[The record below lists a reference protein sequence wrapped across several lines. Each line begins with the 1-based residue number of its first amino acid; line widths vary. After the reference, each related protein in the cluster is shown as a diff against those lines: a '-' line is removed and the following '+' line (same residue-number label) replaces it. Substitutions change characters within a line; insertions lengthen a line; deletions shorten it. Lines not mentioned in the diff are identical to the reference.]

1 MKDLF
6 KQLLVPVS
14 GSESSVVAGKLA
26 IQLAKEHG
34 SLLVFVHVV
43 DVAVRDRLARLSGR
57 TPDIVQR
64 ELEENGE
71 RYLNYMVRLA
81 EGEGVKAE
89 KVLRVGVTD
98 VETIAEAETS
108 GATLVVVGKPVYH
121 GPRGEFFGRLARH
134 IIERIPCPVL
144 VVKAKEE

>member
-98 VETIAEAETS
+98 VFGGGLCTVTDAARFYS
-108 GATLVVVGKPVYH
+108 YRRDGAT
-121 GPRGEFFGRLARH
+121 GRMAICIWR
-134 IIERIPCPVL
+134 E
-144 VVKAKEE
+144 